1 MTINERFQTII
12 ECLYN
17 GNKRA
22 FATAV
27 GISPTVVENVVG
39 TRKGKPS
46 YEVLVKVCANAN
58 ISEAWLI
65 SGIGAM
71 LKEQDTESSAEY
83 HSDQEFTSIG
93 LELEKSDPTS
103 GFSNTSPKI
112 PLNDT
117 PESIIDEDINPD
129 GGQGY
134 PLISRKHNSNPY
146 KPFERLM
153 NPPAEPEGIPF
164 VSVRAVGGFAGKDF
178 SIQKQDI
185 EAYYVVPK
193 FRNLNVD
200 FLIEVIGDSMMPRI
214 FPGDIIACSIIR
226 NPQFIQW
233 NKPYL
238 ISSEEQGMIVKR
250 LKKSKENDC
259 FLAVSDNPDYDPFD
273 IPKTDIQGLARVV
286 GVIHAE

>member
-1 MTINERFQTII
+1 MQEKEQNISPIKQRILHFFGT
-12 ECLYN
+12 L
-17 GNKRA
+17 
-22 FATAV
+22 
-27 GISPTVVENVVG
+27 GISKRDFYSKTGISRGTLESKTGITEDVLTKFFTTFPEVSIQWVMTGVGNMTEN
-39 TRKGKPS
+39 TKDFAPR
-46 YEVLVKVCANAN
+46 
-58 ISEAWLI
+58 
-65 SGIGAM
+65 
-71 LKEQDTESSAEY
+71 Q
-83 HSDQEFTSIG
+83 
-93 LELEKSDPTS
+93 
-103 GFSNTSPKI
+103 
-112 PLNDT
+112 
-117 PESIIDEDINPD
+117 DINPD
-129 GGQGY
+129 LVKTDPTIGNNYTPSTAPTIDNSDGGSPNNPYTENPSGF
-134 PLISRKHNSNPY
+134 PLISHKHSVDPY